1 MSLENG
7 RSSVYNLGMPKA
19 LDFPNIIVK
28 LRKFHREHKRLPVFS
43 EMQSLLG
50 YRSKGGVSTLIPSL
64 VRKRILNQDSSG
76 RLIPGPLMQGG
87 LRFLGSVQAGFP
99 SPAEEELIDT
109 LSLDE
114 FLVKNP
120 TASFLVKAS
129 GDSMIDAGIMP
140 GDLVIVER
148 GREPHAGDIV
158 IAQVDGDWTMKYFQ
172 KKNGKVILVAG
183 NKKYPPIHAR
193 EELVIGG
200 VVVANVRKYK

>member
-1 MSLENG
+1 
-7 RSSVYNLGMPKA
+7 MPKS
-19 LDFPNIIVK
+19 LDFPSIITK
-28 LRKFHREHKRLPVFS
+28 LRKFNSECKRLPSFS
-43 EMQSLLG
+43 EMQTVLG
-50 YRSKGGVSTLIPSL
+50 YQSKGGISALIPHL
-64 VRKRILNQDSSG
+64 IRKRIVNQDASG

-120 TASFLVKAS
+120 TSSFLVKAS

-148 GREPHAGDIV
+148 GREPHVGDIV
-158 IAQVDGDWTMKYFQ
+158 IAQVDGDWTMKYFN
-172 KKNGKVILVAG
+172 KKNGKVVLTAG